1 MSGKGWRDDFL
12 EIGRVTRA
20 HGLRGELRAFF
31 LAGVPDSLAGIRDI
45 RLDGPDGFEDSHID
59 RMRPR
64 GNGFVV
70 SLECCRDRD
79 RAELLAGSG
88 IWVDRGLLPSFP
100 GSGFFW
106 RGTIGLAVVTASG
119 REVGRVVD
127 VFAAGAGDI
136 LVIRGNGNEY
146 LVPARSEFVAAI
158 DARTDR
164 IVITPPE
171 GLLELYEGPA
181 SPGNR

>member
-1 MSGKGWRDDFL
+1 MSGKDWRDDFL
-12 EIGRVTRA
+12 EIGRVTKA

-31 LAGVPDSLAGIRDI
+31 MAGVPDSLAGIRDI
-45 RLDGPDGFEDSHID
+45 RVDGPDGFEDSRID

-88 IWVDRGLLPSFP
+88 IWVDRRLLPSFP

-106 RGTIGLAVVTASG
+106 RGTIGLAVVTDSG
-119 REVGRVVD
+119 REVGRVAE
-127 VFAAGAGDI
+127 VFAAGTGDI

-146 LVPARSEFVAAI
+146 LVPARPEFVATV
-158 DARTDR
+158 DARAG

-171 GLLELYEGPA
+171 GLLEIYEEAG
-181 SPGNR
+181 